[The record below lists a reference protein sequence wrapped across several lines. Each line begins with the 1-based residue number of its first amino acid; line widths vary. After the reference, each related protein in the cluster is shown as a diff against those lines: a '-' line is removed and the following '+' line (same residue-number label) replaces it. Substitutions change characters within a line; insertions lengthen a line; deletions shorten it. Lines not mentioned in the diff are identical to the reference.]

1 MSSIK
6 INNKL
11 YARGRYT
18 RNPVVTD
25 AKDGSGK
32 YVFGTIA
39 VDQPFTDKHGDT
51 RTSTTYIEVK
61 VFDPEFAKVLID
73 GNARTGTLIEATGSV
88 RLETGEYEK
97 DGEKKA
103 SAKIALIVES
113 GAEASVRIEAHA
125 REQA

>member
-1 MSSIK
+1 MK
-6 INNKL
+6 VNNKL

-18 RNPVVTD
+18 RDPVVTD
-25 AKDGSGK
+25 AKDGSGNK

-61 VFDPEFAKVLID
+61 VFDPELAKVLID

-97 DGEKKA
+97 DGEKRT

-113 GAEASVRIEAHA
+113 GADASVKIEAHA